1 MELVIAFA
9 LVVQL
14 DGDPEERVASHWLR
28 LQHCLS
34 DAGMLSRREDNYVPV
49 VAHCKPVW
57 VDPSIVKI
65 KGYTGETNG
74 SK

>member
-1 MELVIAFA
+1 MEIIIAFA

-34 DAGMLSRREDNYVPV
+34 DARLLSRREDNYAPV
-49 VAHCKPVW
+49 KALCKPVW
-57 VDPSIVKI
+57 VDPSAVEI
-65 KGYTGETNG
+65 KGYEGQVNG
-74 SK
+74 AQ